1 MSKKKSRFF
10 FDNRYIFISFGATAG
25 LMLIVYLC
33 TQVFPFGDN
42 TVLRMDLYH
51 QYGPLFS
58 ELYDKIFGGS
68 SLNYSW
74 TSGLGS
80 CFLGN
85 YFNYLSSPIGAI
97 VVFFGHSHVPEAIAA
112 MVLIKAA
119 LSSATFAYYLKKS
132 LHSQSPVSVAFG
144 ILYSFCAYMLAYYWN
159 VMWLDAM
166 VLLPLLLLGIERI
179 LDHGKIG
186 LYSATLALSL
196 FSNYYMSYML
206 CIFAVIY
213 FFYYCIIN
221 PNGSKVI
228 SNEYRKAHP
237 KGLYRKLRNSRFF
250 HGGVLFAA
258 GSILAA
264 GLMAFALI
272 PTYKILQTCSA
283 TSGTFPDELKTYF
296 TFFDFFANHFGSL
309 STTIRSSEDD
319 VVPNVYC
326 GVLTMILAVLYFFTK
341 SISKKEKFATIGL
354 LSLFYVS
361 FNFNFLNYVWHGMHF
376 PNDLPYRFSFM
387 YSFILLVMAYK
398 TFLRLK
404 EFSSRQIGLAGAALV
419 FFVFLVE
426 ENKSKNVGDGT
437 IYLTLVFAVF
447 YVLLMTVFKDKKYFA
462 GSIAVLLCICVC
474 SEVIICDTSSFPNSI
489 TKSSYEDDYDDFREV
504 KAFIDSNEKEPF
516 YRMELTYLR
525 TRMDNCWFG
534 YNGVS
539 VFSSM
544 AYERLAKLED
554 HLGMMSNRINSYTYN
569 AQTPVYNMMH
579 ALKYI
584 VNNTTPNVLEN
595 SKYYS
600 DYMTGNNFHAYTNN
614 YYLPL
619 AYCVNSEIENW
630 NHEKDITNP
639 DPFQVQNDF
648 FKKATGEKSDVFVS
662 IPFDYVNYTNVA
674 PFTESLDQGD
684 FRYTKNEK
692 ETDASATFRFT
703 TTEKGNYYVYYYVDG
718 ADSKEVTITDQIGT
732 ITHSA
737 TQDCLLDIGSLDKGQ
752 TVSINIPFEKDSG
765 GMKLYVYRI
774 DDKVFE
780 SGYNKLAKNTMTIT
794 SFEDTSVS
802 GTFTAEN
809 DCVLYT
815 SIPYD
820 EGWTVTLDGNKVE
833 ESDIVKIG
841 DALIGVKVKKGDHEI
856 NFAYEPVGLMT
867 GIIISLFFAVLAIL
881 AIIVYLLK
889 KKLSKKPSKKPVYAP
904 VDNSVDYSVFFGADE
919 EEKEPSDVQ
928 PIPAEEVP
936 IEKIE
941 LSSVTA
947 APERSEDEPVR
958 EIFSP
963 DDYRRDVHKEIFA
976 PAEKPTPIEAVT
988 AKEWKEIFGERT
1000 E

>member
-10 FDNRYIFISFGATAG
+10 FDNRYILISFGATAG
-25 LMLIVYLC
+25 LMLIVYIC

-58 ELYDKIFGGS
+58 ELYDKIFSGS

-85 YFNYLSSPIGAI
+85 YFNYLSSPVGAV
-97 VVFFGHSHVPEAIAA
+97 VVFFGHSHVPEAIAT

-119 LSSATFAYYLKKS
+119 LSSATFTYYLKKS

-166 VLLPLLLLGIERI
+166 VLLPLILLGIERI

-186 LYSATLALSL
+186 LYTVSLALSL

-206 CIFAVIY
+206 CIFSVIY

-221 PNGSKVI
+221 PTGSKVI
-228 SNEYRKAHP
+228 SEEYRKAHP
-237 KGLYRKLRNSRFF
+237 KKKKLRNSRFF

-264 GLMAFALI
+264 GLMAFTLI
-272 PTYKILQTCSA
+272 PTYKVLQSCSA
-283 TSGTFPDELKTYF
+283 TSGSFPEEIKTYF
-296 TFFDFFANHFGSL
+296 TFFDFFANHFGNL
-309 STTIRSSEDD
+309 STTIRSSGDD

-326 GVLTMILAVLYFFTK
+326 GVLTVILAVLYFFTK
-341 SISKKEKFATIGL
+341 SISKKEKFATLGL
-354 LSLFYVS
+354 LGLFYVS

-447 YVLLMTVFKDKKYFA
+447 YVLLMTVFKDKRYFA
-462 GSIAVLLCICVC
+462 GSLAILLCICVC
-474 SEVIICDTSSFPNSI
+474 SEVIICDTGSFPNSI
-489 TKSSYEDDYDDFREV
+489 TRSSYEGDYDDFREV
-504 KAFIDSNEKEPF
+504 KDYIDKNEKDPF

-534 YNGVS
+534 YNGAS

-579 ALKYI
+579 SLKYI

-595 SKYYS
+595 NKFYK
-600 DYMTGNNFHAYTNN
+600 DYMTGNNFHAYINN

-619 AYCVNSEIENW
+619 AYCVNSSIEDW

-648 FKKATGEKSDVFVS
+648 FKKATGEKSDVFISV
-662 IPFDYVNYTNVA
+662 PFEYINYTNVD
-674 PFTESLDQGD
+674 PFTESLEQGD
-684 FRYTKNEK
+684 FRYSKSEK
-692 ETDASATFRFT
+692 DTDASATFRFT
-703 TTEKGNYYVYYYVDG
+703 TSESGNYYVYYWVEG
-718 ADSKEVTITDQIGT
+718 ADSKDVTITDQIGT

-737 TQDCLLDIGSLDKGQ
+737 NQDSLLDIGTLDKDQ
-752 TVSINIPFEKDSG
+752 TVSVNIPFEKDSG
-765 GMKLYVYRI
+765 GLKLYVYRI
-774 DDKVFE
+774 DNKVFE
-780 SGYNKLAKNTMTIT
+780 NGYNKLSKNIMTID
-794 SFEDTSVS
+794 SFEDSSLS
-802 GTFTAEN
+802 GTFTAPSN
-809 DCVLYT
+809 CILYT
-815 SIPYD
+815 SIPFD
-820 EGWTVTLDGNKVE
+820 EGWTVTLDGEKVS

-841 DALIGVKVKKGDHEI
+841 DALIGVKVKKGDHKI
-856 NFAYEPVGLMT
+856 AFNFEPTGLKT
-867 GIIISLFFAVLAIL
+867 GILISAVFAVIALL
-881 AIIVYLLK
+881 AIIIHLLK
-889 KKLSKKPSKKPVYAP
+889 KMLSKKPSKKPVYSP
-904 VDNSVDYSVFFGADE
+904 VDNSVDYSIYYGEGVDDE
-919 EEKEPSDVQ
+919 APEEK
-928 PIPAEEVP
+928 PIPDEAVP
-936 IEKIE
+936 VEKIE
-941 LSSVTA
+941 LSSLA
-947 APERSEDEPVR
+947 APQPKSDGPVK

-963 DDYRRDVHKEIFA
+963 DNYKRDVHKEIFA
-976 PAEKPTPIEAVT
+976 PAEKPTPIESVT
-988 AKEWKEIFGERT
+988 EKEWKEIFGERK
-1000 E
+1000 